1 MDSHEQSRFE
11 RLVLYHLDAANNLAR
26 YLTGNAVDADDVVQE
41 TFLRALRHFHGFA
54 GDDARAWLLVIV
66 RNASY
71 DFLRKHSRGK
81 FVSIDDVPESS
92 SALSTDS
99 SAQNIEQQLDWARVE
114 QAMQSLPVEF
124 REVIVLREIEGLSY
138 AEIGEITG
146 IAAGTVMSRLSRAR
160 KRLKAILAPQGSA
173 ASEAEAV

>member
-1 MDSHEQSRFE
+1 MDPAEQSRFE
-11 RLVLYHLDAANNLAR
+11 RLVLCHLDAAHNLAR
-26 YLTGNAVDADDVVQE
+26 YLTGDAADADDVVQE

-66 RNASY
+66 RNTSY
-71 DFLRKHSRGK
+71 DFLRKKMRGR
-81 FVSIDDVPESS
+81 FVSIDEVPDLAISD
-92 SALSTDS
+92 DS
-99 SAQNIEQQLDWARVE
+99 HATNVDQQLDWARVA
-114 QAMQSLPVEF
+114 QAMQSLPLEF

-160 KRLKAILAPQGSA
+160 KRLKSILAQKQSA
-173 ASEAEAV
+173 SSDREAR